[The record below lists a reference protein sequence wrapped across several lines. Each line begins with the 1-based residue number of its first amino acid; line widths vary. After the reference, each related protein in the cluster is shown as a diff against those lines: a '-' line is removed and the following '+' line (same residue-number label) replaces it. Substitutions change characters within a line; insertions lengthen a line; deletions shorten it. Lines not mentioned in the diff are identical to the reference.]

1 MNIQNTH
8 TLHNYL
14 SKMNMDGGLVFTSVT
29 GREMR
34 RYTERKIKK
43 LQKKGINDFT
53 HHSIIEFY

>member
-1 MNIQNTH
+1 MNIQRTH

-14 SKMNMDGGLVFTSVT
+14 SKINKNGGLDFTSVT
-29 GREMR
+29 NREMR

-43 LQKKGINDFT
+43 LQKKGINNFT

>member
-43 LQKKGINDFT
+43 LQKKGIKDFT
-53 HHSIIEFY
+53 HHPIIEFY